1 MPKGVKT
8 LEKELHDA
16 EEILKHHDY
25 HSRVGKMRKVPTKAE
40 LEARIANLKKAL
52 EKAEAKRGGTR
63 RRRRTRSTR
72 RKNQLA
78 VPLRNQMAGRKI

>member
-8 LEKELHDA
+8 LEKELHEA

-52 EKAEAKRGGTR
+52 EKAEAKQGGTR
-63 RRRRTRSTR
+63 RRRHRTRSTR
-72 RKNQLA
+72 STRALTA
-78 VPLRNQMAGRKI
+78 RRR

>member
-8 LEKELHDA
+8 LEKELREA
-16 EEILKHHDY
+16 ENIFEHHEY
-25 HSRVGKMRKVPTKAE
+25 HRRVGDLRKLPTKAD

-52 EKAEAKRGGTR
+52 EKAKAKQGGTRR

-72 RKNQLA
+72 R
-78 VPLRNQMAGRKI
+78 R